1 MALVSSFGV
10 KCSIKSW
17 LGLFVGKCRAETAAD
32 VISPVKKTYLMLL
45 SHSTKCTHEL
55 FQSHRWST
63 MATSTLQD
71 PLTTLSGWSCYP
83 GGFKLEPSIKNNK
96 LSSLHLTELLLASSL
111 NQMERILLQSQSAVS
126 LPNFKQFNSYHSSWR
141 RVWFLFPR
149 SEMCPVQ
156 LPFLYG
162 LVCSCT
168 VSPGHFT
175 VKQLKSCQ
183 CQPTQKAKPWLL
195 PYTQVQLIDL
205 LIWVVM
211 ALA

>member
-10 KCSIKSW
+10 KCSIKCW
-17 LGLFVGKCRAETAAD
+17 LSLFVRKSRAEIAAD

-71 PLTTLSGWSCYP
+71 PLMTLSGWSCYP

-162 LVCSCT
+162 LVCSST

-183 CQPTQKAKPWLL
+183 CRPTQRAKPDFCLTLKSSSLTYSFEW
-195 PYTQVQLIDL
+195 
-205 LIWVVM
+205 
-211 ALA
+211 